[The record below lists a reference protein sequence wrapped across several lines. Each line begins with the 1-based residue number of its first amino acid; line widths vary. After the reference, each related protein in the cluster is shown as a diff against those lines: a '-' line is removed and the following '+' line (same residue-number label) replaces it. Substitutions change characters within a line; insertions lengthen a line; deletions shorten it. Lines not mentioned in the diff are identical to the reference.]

1 MSSFFLDKT
10 AFPFGS
16 ARESGHIAVGS
27 NPARAGEAAC
37 NNKKALFG
45 FIKSCTARLTSLM
58 QELLGKS
65 TCFHFIDYPRDNNN
79 KLANG
84 LMAVTSHQQS
94 YPQHQYQQDQTAPS
108 PVPLDRDKM
117 DSIQQF
123 GIQNNTMIGY
133 G

>member
-27 NPARAGEAAC
+27 NPAGAGEAAC

-45 FIKSCTARLTSLM
+45 FIKSCTVRLTSLM

-65 TCFHFIDYPRDNNN
+65 TCFQFIDYPFDNNN
-79 KLANG
+79 KLANSLIFNAFLVLLLG
-84 LMAVTSHQQS
+84 SIKLYRARVLSL
-94 YPQHQYQQDQTAPS
+94 
-108 PVPLDRDKM
+108 LD
-117 DSIQQF
+117 
-123 GIQNNTMIGY
+123 
-133 G
+133 